1 MTTLRAQ
8 SGAAAVRAIIVVAL
22 VALIGL
28 IVYLGIAVSSG
39 PMDFAEHGTAAATG
53 YSGADPTGVPAEMAG
68 ASLTARG
75 EYLARAADCEACHT
89 SEGGQR
95 FAGGRPFVL
104 PIGTLYSP
112 NITPDADTGIGSW
125 SDADFLR
132 AVHRGIAR
140 DGTRLYPAF
149 PYASY
154 TYLSDND
161 VAAIKAYL
169 FSLPPVH
176 AAAPANTLTFPF
188 NQRWLMAL
196 WSSMF
201 NPDKRFSPNA
211 AMSAQWNRGAYVAE
225 ALEHCGECHTPRN
238 LLQALNHRKKYAG
251 GTIEGWHAYNITA
264 DKDSGVGAWSDTD
277 LVQYL
282 SIGDASGH
290 GTAAGPMAEAVDISM
305 RYLTPTDIEA
315 LATYVRSVPAI
326 ASTDV
331 PARLAG
337 PAPASHAQGVT
348 AGIDPRGKEIFEG
361 ACVSCH
367 AWTGISPLTPYA
379 TLTGAR
385 AVNDPSAMNVVQV
398 LLGGE
403 RRGNDPADPFMP
415 SFRGA
420 YSDTEI
426 AAVANYVVARFG
438 SQPSHVTAEQVAAL
452 RQQDLTTPAV
462 SAQTRSSGT

>member
-8 SGAAAVRAIIVVAL
+8 SGAAAARTLIVVAL
-22 VALIGL
+22 VAVLVLIA
-28 IVYLGIAVSSG
+28 YLALAISSG
-39 PMDFAEHGTAAATG
+39 PMAFAGRGTAAASG

-68 ASLTARG
+68 ANLMARG
-75 EYLARAADCEACHT
+75 EYLTRAADCEACHT
-89 SEGGQR
+89 SKDGQR

-104 PIGTLYSP
+104 PFGTLYSP
-112 NITPDADTGIGSW
+112 NITPDVDTGIGSW

-132 AVHRGIAR
+132 ALHRGIAR
-140 DGTRLYPAF
+140 NGTRLYPAF

-161 VAAIKAYL
+161 VAAIRAYL
-169 FSLPPVH
+169 FSLPAVH
-176 AAAPANTLTFPF
+176 AVAPANALSFPF
-188 NQRWLMAL
+188 NQRWLMAI
-196 WSSMF
+196 WGAMF
-201 NPDKRFSPNA
+201 NPDKRFSANA
-211 AMSAQWNRGAYVAE
+211 AMSAQWNRGAYLAE

-238 LLQALNHRKKYAG
+238 PLQALDQRKKYAG
-251 GTIEGWHAYNITA
+251 GAIEGWHAYNITR
-264 DKDSGVGAWSDTD
+264 DRDSGVGAWSDTD
-277 LVQYL
+277 LLQYL
-282 SIGDASGH
+282 STGHASGH
-290 GTAAGPMAEAVDISM
+290 GTAAGPMAEAVDVSL
-305 RYLTPTDIEA
+305 RYLTPADVEA
-315 LATYVRSVPAI
+315 LAAYVRSVPAI
-326 ASTDV
+326 TSTDV

-337 PAPASHAQGVT
+337 PAPDSHAQGVT
-348 AGIDPRGKEIFEG
+348 AAIDPRGKEIFEG

-367 AWTGISPLTPYA
+367 AWSGISPLTPYA

-403 RRGNDPADPFMP
+403 RRGNDPADPLMP

-438 SQPSHVTAEQVAAL
+438 SEPSHVTAAQVAAL
-452 RQQDLTTPAV
+452 RQQDRTTPAAT
-462 SAQTRSSGT
+462 AQTRASGT

>member
-1 MTTLRAQ
+1 MTALRAQ
-8 SGAAAVRAIIVVAL
+8 SGAAAARTLIVVAL
-22 VALIGL
+22 VAVLVLIA
-28 IVYLGIAVSSG
+28 YLALAISSG
-39 PMDFAEHGTAAATG
+39 PMDFAGRGTAAATG
-53 YSGADPTGVPAEMAG
+53 NSGADPTGVPAEMAG

-75 EYLARAADCEACHT
+75 EYLTRAADCEACHT
-89 SEGGQR
+89 AKDGQR

-104 PIGTLYSP
+104 PFGTLYSP
-112 NITPDADTGIGSW
+112 NITPDVDTGIGSW

-132 AVHRGIAR
+132 AVHRGIAF

-169 FSLPPVH
+169 FSLPAVH
-176 AAAPANTLTFPF
+176 ATVPANTLSFPF
-188 NQRWLMAL
+188 NQRWLMAI
-196 WSSMF
+196 WGAMF

-211 AMSAQWNRGAYVAE
+211 AMSAQWNRGAYLAE

-251 GTIEGWHAYNITA
+251 GAIEGWHAYNITR
-264 DKDSGVGAWSDTD
+264 DKDSGVGAWSDAD
-277 LVQYL
+277 LLQYL
-282 SIGDASGH
+282 SSGHASGH
-290 GTAAGPMAEAVDISM
+290 GSAAGPMAEAVDVSL
-305 RYLTPTDIEA
+305 RYLTPADIEA
-315 LATYVRSVPAI
+315 LGAYVRSVPAI
-326 ASTDV
+326 TSTDV

-337 PAPASHAQGVT
+337 PAPDAHAQGVT
-348 AGIDPRGKEIFEG
+348 AAIDPRGKEIFEG

-367 AWTGISPLTPYA
+367 AWSGISPLTPYA

-403 RRGNDPADPFMP
+403 RRGNDPADPLMP

-420 YSDTEI
+420 YSDSEI

-438 SQPSHVTAEQVAAL
+438 SEASHITAEQVAAL
-452 RQQDLTTPAV
+452 RQQDRAPPAATAP
-462 SAQTRSSGT
+462 SRSSGT

>member
-8 SGAAAVRAIIVVAL
+8 SGAAAVRTLIVVAL
-22 VALIGL
+22 VALLGL
-28 IVYLGIAVSSG
+28 IVYLARAVSGG
-39 PMDFAEHGTAAATG
+39 PMDFAERGTAPAAG
-53 YSGADPTGVPAEMAG
+53 YSGADPTGVPAELAG

-75 EYLARAADCEACHT
+75 EYLTRAADCEACHT
-89 SEGGQR
+89 SNGGQR
-95 FAGGRPFVL
+95 FAGGRAFVL
-104 PIGTLYSP
+104 PIGTLFSP

-169 FSLPPVH
+169 FSLPPVR
-176 AAAPANTLTFPF
+176 AVAPANTLAFPF

-201 NPDKRFSPNA
+201 NPDRRFSANA
-211 AMSAQWNRGAYVAE
+211 AMSPQWNRGAYVAE

-251 GTIEGWHAYNITA
+251 GTIDGWHAYNITG
-264 DKDSGVGAWSDTD
+264 DKESGVGAWSDSE
-277 LVQYL
+277 LAQYL
-282 SIGDASGH
+282 SAGHASGH
-290 GTAAGPMAEAVDISM
+290 GTAAGPMAEAVDVSLH
-305 RYLTPTDIEA
+305 YLTQADIDA
-315 LATYVRSVPAI
+315 LAAYVRSVPAI
-326 ASTDV
+326 ASSDV

-337 PAPASHAQGVT
+337 PAPASHSQGVT

-361 ACVSCH
+361 ACVGCH
-367 AWTGISPLTPYA
+367 GWTGVSPLTPYA
-379 TLTGAR
+379 TLIGAR

-398 LLGGE
+398 LLDGE

-415 SFRGA
+415 SFQGA

-438 SQPSHVTAEQVAAL
+438 SQPSKVTPEQVAAR
-452 RQQDLTTPAV
+452 RQQA
-462 SAQTRSSGT
+462 RSSGT